1 MKGYLKKLPKEVQ
14 DLILLAGDIASINNM
29 RAYLVGGCVRDLLL
43 KVENLDLDIVI
54 EGNGI
59 KFAEELAG
67 AFNTKP
73 IRHRRFGTATV
84 DLLSHRLKI
93 DIATARKE
101 FYPEPAHLPVVEN
114 GSLKDDLKRRDFTI
128 NAMAININRDGFGK
142 LLDLFG
148 GEEDLNNRKI
158 RVLHDLSF
166 IDDPTRILRGIRFE
180 QRYNFRFE
188 PKTKKLLKE
197 AVALRMLERVEPQR
211 IRDDLILLLKE
222 NYPLKEIRRLKELV
236 GFAFISPG
244 LSVSDKIFRLIKF
257 AEKQINWFKKN
268 YPDRRMLDTWAI
280 YFMALMD
287 PLNSNAVRKVCRKFV
302 FRKGED
308 KRILGY
314 KKIGRKFISNLKR
327 IKNKPPDIFSILE
340 PLSYEVIL
348 LVKAKYKYRG
358 IQKTI
363 EDFLEIYNGMKICS
377 KGDDLRRLGL
387 TPGPSY
393 QEIFT
398 KVLNAKLNGAV
409 KTKEEELELIKKL
422 IRKWS

>member
-43 KVENLDLDIVI
+43 EVKNLDLDIVI

-59 KFAEELAG
+59 KFSEELAR
-67 AFNTKP
+67 AFNTKL
-73 IRHRRFGTATV
+73 IRHKRFGTATV
-84 DLLSHRLKI
+84 DLLGHRLKI

-128 NAMAININRDGFGK
+128 NAMAININRDGLGK

-148 GEEDLNNRKI
+148 GEEDLNNKKI

-188 PKTKKLLKE
+188 QNTKKLLKE

-211 IRDDLILLLKE
+211 IREELILLLKE
-222 NYPLKEIRRLKELV
+222 NDPLKEIRRLKELV

-244 LSVSDKIFRLIKF
+244 MSVSDKIFRLIKF
-257 AEKQINWFKKN
+257 AAKQINWFKKS
-268 YPDRRMLDTWAI
+268 YPERRMLDTWVV

-287 PLNSNAVRKVCRKFV
+287 PLNSNAVRKVCRKFM

-327 IKNKPPDIFSILE
+327 IKNKPPEIFSLLE

-348 LVKAKYKYRG
+348 LVKAKYKDCD
-358 IQKTI
+358 IQKTM
-363 EDFLEIYNGMKICS
+363 EDFLEIYNGMKIYS
-377 KGDDLRRLGL
+377 SGHDLRRLGL
-387 TPGPSY
+387 TPGPYY
-393 QEIFT
+393 QKIFT
-398 KVLNAKLNGAV
+398 KVLNAKLSGAV

-422 IRKWS
+422 I

>member
-14 DLILLAGDIASINNM
+14 DLILLAGDIASMNNM

-43 KVENLDLDIVI
+43 EVRNLDLDIVI

-59 KFAEELAG
+59 KFSEELART
-67 AFNTKP
+67 FNTKL
-73 IRHRRFGTATV
+73 IRHKRFGTATV
-84 DLLSHRLKI
+84 GLLSHRLKI
-93 DIATARKE
+93 DIATARRE

-128 NAMAININRDGFGK
+128 NAMAININRDGFGE

-148 GEEDLNNRKI
+148 GEEDLNNKKI

-180 QRYNFRFE
+180 QRYNFRLE
-188 PKTKKLLKE
+188 PKTLKLLKE
-197 AVALRMLERVEPQR
+197 SVALGMLERVEPQR
-211 IRDDLILLLKE
+211 IRDELILLLKE
-222 NYPLKEIRRLKELV
+222 NEPLKEICRLNELV
-236 GFAFISPG
+236 GFSFISPG

-257 AEKQINWFKKN
+257 TEKQINCFKKS
-268 YPDRRMLDTWAI
+268 YPERRTLDTWII

-287 PLNSNAVRKVCRKFV
+287 SLDSIAARKICQKFV

-308 KRILGY
+308 KRISGY
-314 KKIGRKFISNLKR
+314 KKIDRKFISNLKR
-327 IKNKPPDIFSILE
+327 IKNKPPEIFSLLE

-348 LVKAKYKYRG
+348 LVKAKYKDRD
-358 IQKTI
+358 IQKTL
-363 EDFLEIYNGMKICS
+363 EDFLEIYNGMKIYS
-377 KGDDLRRLGL
+377 SGHDLRRLGVP
-387 TPGPSY
+387 PGPYY
-393 QEIFT
+393 QKIFS
-398 KVLNAKLNGAV
+398 KVLNAKLSGAV

-422 IRKWS
+422 I